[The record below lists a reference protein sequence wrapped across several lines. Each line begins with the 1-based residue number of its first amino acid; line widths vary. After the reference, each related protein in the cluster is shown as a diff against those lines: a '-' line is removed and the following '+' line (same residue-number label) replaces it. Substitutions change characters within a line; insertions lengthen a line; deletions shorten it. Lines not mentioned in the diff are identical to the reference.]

1 VCECEGEFGPS
12 FGVADFLSHH
22 HILSELLSELHKLAN
37 RLSAPG
43 ARAFLRPFDA
53 LLIPQFHAAYFRSNE
68 GGCAIAGVITMFT
81 QHTNSG
87 SVSEVRL

>member
-1 VCECEGEFGPS
+1 VNSIPRLGL
-12 FGVADFLSHH
+12 ADFLSHH
-22 HILSELLSELHKLAN
+22 HIFNELHKLAD

-68 GGCAIAGVITMFT
+68 GDAPSQA
-81 QHTNSG
+81 
-87 SVSEVRL
+87 